1 MDQITTW
8 VVGAI
13 QPYRPDALV
22 FSEYLHMVCYFSL
35 LSVTDIVKLIFG
47 QVDARDN
54 YFIRFGKLIFDEI
67 FDRSFSRDQMIF
79 IIRSLWG
86 SGEGYRIYLK
96 TFRGLNDPNK
106 IEFTLED
113 LLDFCQQNPSIM
125 KTMLRIQVKQLNLG
139 ALTYLVQQAF
149 IKKNLGDAYWLRKSE
164 QFKAIREEIGAV
176 ML

>member
-125 KTMLRIQVKQLNLG
+125 KTMLRIQVKQLNVG
-139 ALTYLVQQAF
+139 VLTYLVQQAF